1 MQYPSVGFTADYNTV
16 QYKWELYVLWI
27 TNHNLEGEMRM
38 SELDGKRNA
47 EKRVSSLHL
56 KPFRELVQYI
66 DWQLQSICYYSKKF
80 LIAGG

>member
-1 MQYPSVGFTADYNTV
+1 
-16 QYKWELYVLWI
+16 
-27 TNHNLEGEMRM
+27 MRM

-66 DWQLQSICYYSKKF
+66 D
-80 LIAGG
+80 